1 MEADWEV
8 EVGGGAP
15 VIEALWPGFVDLRRN
30 PERLAEIAEAVN
42 FPALADLLR
51 TLNSARSPMWTAK
64 CDFWETEPAELASTE
79 SGKLAADPSTALAC
93 YVDLLPVEG
102 QVFVQWTQA
111 EGFCRQW
118 VARLEEL
125 SLPGCRVDLIVR
137 QAIAGEAEGFGITA
151 YVGSTGRDRSG
162 AAEALSAALADFA
175 GAIPTW
181 SGPATAATKLQWKS
195 TGE

>member
-1 MEADWEV
+1 MEVDWEV

-15 VIEALWPGFVDLRRN
+15 VIEALWMGFVDLRRN
-30 PERLAEIAEAVN
+30 PERLGEIAEAAN

-51 TLNSARSPMWTAK
+51 VLNEAGSPVWTAK
-64 CDFWETEPAELASTE
+64 CDLWETEPAELAATE
-79 SGKLAADPSTALAC
+79 SGAFAAVPSAALAC

-102 QVFVQWTQA
+102 QIFAQWTEA

-125 SLPGCRVDLIVR
+125 PLSDCRVDLVVR
-137 QAIAGEAEGFGITA
+137 QAMAGEAEGFGITA
-151 YVGSTGRDRSG
+151 YVGGTGEDRSG
-162 AAEALSAALADFA
+162 AAVALSAALVAFA
-175 GAIPTW
+175 AAIPPCC
-181 SGPATAATKLQWKS
+181 GPATAATKLQWKS